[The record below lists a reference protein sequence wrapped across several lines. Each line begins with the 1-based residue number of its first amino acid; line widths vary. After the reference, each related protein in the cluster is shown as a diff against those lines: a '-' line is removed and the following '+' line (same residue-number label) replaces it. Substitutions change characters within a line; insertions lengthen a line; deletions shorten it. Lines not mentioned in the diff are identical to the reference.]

1 MFVANRMTRNPVTVQ
16 TDTKVDEAAA
26 LMKKNKIRRLPVVDD
41 GKLVGFLNDKDIMRV
56 SPSPATTLSKYEIN
70 SLLAQMCVKDIM
82 ARSVVAVRDDATIE
96 EAALLMA
103 NNKIGGLPV
112 VSDVGVVVGVITETD
127 IFHAFVDVMGLAE
140 GKTRLTIEVDNK
152 VGVVRD
158 LAGIIADAGL
168 NIDSLVTCKKE
179 AGKYDIIVRG
189 DFPNVDDISAKL
201 AAHGYNVVHSTRI
214 GH

>member
-26 LMKKNKIRRLPVVDD
+26 LMKKNKIRRLPVIDD
-41 GKLVGFLNDKDIMRV
+41 GKLVGFLNDKDILRV

-112 VSDVGVVVGVITETD
+112 VEDGKVVGIITTTD
-127 IFHAFVDVMGLAE
+127 LLQTLIDPKDIPALAE
-140 GKTRLTIEVDNK
+140 E
-152 VGVVRD
+152 
-158 LAGIIADAGL
+158 DA
-168 NIDSLVTCKKE
+168 
-179 AGKYDIIVRG
+179 
-189 DFPNVDDISAKL
+189 
-201 AAHGYNVVHSTRI
+201 
-214 GH
+214 

>member
-1 MFVANRMTRNPVTVQ
+1 MFVANRMTKNPITVQ
-16 TDTKVDEAAA
+16 PGTKIDEAAA
-26 LMKKNKIRRLPVVDD
+26 LMKKNKVRRLPVVDE
-41 GKLVGFLNDKDIMRV
+41 GKLVGFISDKDIMRV
-56 SPSPATTLSKYEIN
+56 SPSPATTLSKYEIS
-70 SLLAQMCVKDIM
+70 SLLAQMCGKDIM
-82 ARSVVAVRDDATIE
+82 ASGVIAVREDATIE

-127 IFHAFVDVMGLAE
+127 VFHAFVDVMGLAD

-158 LAGIIADAGL
+158 LAGIFADQGF
-168 NIDSLVTCKKE
+168 NIDSLVTCKK
-179 AGKYDIIVRG
+179 ADGKYDIIVRG
-189 DFPNVDDISAKL
+189 DFPNVDEISAKL
-201 AAHGYNVVHSTRI
+201 AEHGYNVIHSTRI